1 MTPDHD
7 QARRRIALLHLWT
20 EICAQVNNEIIKGH
34 SKNFIELSLVGGKA
48 STCFTVLVLDTN
60 HENRFYD
67 RCFATELDA
76 EAKLEG
82 WLKRLKVYAA

>member
-1 MTPDHD
+1 
-7 QARRRIALLHLWT
+7 
-20 EICAQVNNEIIKGH
+20 
-34 SKNFIELSLVGGKA
+34 
-48 STCFTVLVLDTN
+48 VLVLDTN

-76 EAKLEG
+76 EAKLED